1 MGQTLSVTV
10 MPGVRA
16 EVRSFTTDRSITGMA
31 VERFPDAA
39 SAKGTKP
46 PQVLAR
52 RLFELAGVRSVAVY
66 SNAVTVEADASAWA
80 RLEAQVVATVEHLFE
95 YYGDD
100 AGWSVDALAK
110 YGIERLPSPVQ

>member
-10 MPGVRA
+10 TPGVRA

-31 VERFPDAA
+31 VERFPNAA
-39 SAKGTKP
+39 AATGAKP

-52 RLFELAGVRSVAVY
+52 RLFELSGVRSVAVY
-66 SNAVTVEADASAWA
+66 SNAVTVEADAGAWA
-80 RLEAQVVATVEHLFE
+80 GLEASVVATIAHLFE

-110 YGIERLPSPVQ
+110 FGIERIASPVQ